1 MTLVGAATLKE
12 SQTSEQLVSLDRSAR
27 LSCGS
32 EKLLSETGNHHHLQ
46 RALRFLR
53 FGQCDQ
59 DKATIKYLQSPS
71 HDLTLNSCI
80 TGPDAH
86 IQHNHSMLGYFTIGG
101 DDSHAAQRAP

>member
-27 LSCGS
+27 ISCGS
-32 EKLLSETGNHHHLQ
+32 ERLLSETGNHHHLQ

-86 IQHNHSMLGYFTIGG
+86 IQHNHSMLGFFTIGG
-101 DDSHAAQRAP
+101 DGGHAAQRAP